1 MLFMKR
7 GVAKIDKVFTD
18 SDVETDEA
26 KTKKALADAK
36 KAKDVKAVKG
46 DESQAPQTQTTEK

>member
-1 MLFMKR
+1 MKR